1 MCWELVQSKPNKN
14 SKGGQVPAVVEP
26 GPIGTDY
33 GGGPWRGNWGMNSLR
48 NSRHMTDGPLRVERS
63 LFVAREKLC
72 LGLDR
77 AGSGR
82 LQ

>member
-33 GGGPWRGNWGMNSLR
+33 GGGAL
-48 NSRHMTDGPLRVERS
+48 ER
-63 LFVAREKLC
+63 KLGDEQ
-72 LGLDR
+72 LEEQQTHD
-77 AGSGR
+77 
-82 LQ
+82 